1 MKAKIEVDIDELNLI
16 LVSLTQH
23 SEFVKNT
30 IINLRK
36 QGTEQFTQLN
46 TEIKASDATTT

>member
-23 SEFVKNT
+23 SEYVRDT
-30 IINLRK
+30 ILKIKK
-36 QGTEQFTQLN
+36 QGTDQFIKMSAEQ
-46 TEIKASDATTT
+46 KADNDSGT

>member
-23 SEFVKNT
+23 SEFVKDT

-46 TEIKASDATTT
+46 AENKATNEPTT